1 MDKPKTLSER
11 EQNFLDNY
19 EKACGGD
26 HDGITG
32 MLENI
37 RQHID
42 ELSDESGLSRTVV
55 LNRKKLSIRV
65 EVKAKK

>member
-1 MDKPKTLSER
+1 MKDKTLSER

-19 EKACGGD
+19 RKACRGD
-26 HDGITG
+26 HDGVTG
-32 MLENI
+32 MLKNI

-55 LNRKKLSIRV
+55 LDRKKLSIRV
-65 EVKAKK
+65 EVKTKK